1 VPQQPTRVPGLDLD
15 PDLTTLLVRWGAGSE
30 AAAHEVFPLIYDELR
45 RRARHYMAHERAGH
59 ILQTSALVNE
69 AYLRL
74 NGAAREIRWQNR
86 GHFFVVAC
94 RVMRHVLID
103 MARKERNQKRGG
115 PAVRI
120 AFSESL
126 AVAVSEPDRLL
137 ALHDALEALSVTD
150 PRKTQVVEMRF
161 FGGLSVVEIAEA
173 LGISPE
179 TVKRDW
185 KFSKAWL
192 GRELRRP
199 IAS

>member
-1 VPQQPTRVPGLDLD
+1 MPRQPPRVRDQELD

-45 RRARHYMAHERAGH
+45 RRARYYMAHERAGH

-74 NGAAREIRWQNR
+74 NGAGQRIRWQNR

-94 RVMRHVLID
+94 RIMRHVLID
-103 MARKERNQKRGG
+103 VARKERNQKRGG
-115 PAVRI
+115 PAMRI
-120 AFSESL
+120 AFSEGL
-126 AVAVSEPDRLL
+126 AVAVSEPDRML
-137 ALHDALEALSVTD
+137 ALHDALEDLSVSD
-150 PRKTQVVEMRF
+150 PRKAQVVEMRF
-161 FGGLSVVEIAEA
+161 FGGLSVIEIAEA

-185 KFSKAWL
+185 RFSKAWL

-199 IAS
+199 IES